1 MNVAV
6 VFYGLPPEGGGGF
19 TFQQTVLEAL
29 RRLGP
34 SSRHR
39 FTYYAAGGAPPDLPV
54 IEIPSSRRVRYERR
68 TLQAIRDVQDRLAL
82 PRISSATWLERSL
95 QANNIEFVWF
105 ASHYMEDCG
114 QPFMSTI
121 WDLAHLD
128 TPWFPEVAADGEWE
142 RRDHY
147 FRRMLP
153 KASRV
158 IVCNHAGEETLRR
171 TFHLAPDRL
180 VRLPMPTPTFATDA
194 PHADPGEVLR
204 VHGLSTPFLF
214 YPAQFWAHKNH
225 YNALRALAMLNQRRS
240 VAFELVLV
248 GSDKGQLEHVR
259 ATAAAL
265 GVGDRV
271 RDLGFVEIE
280 ELVALYRSAHALLY
294 LSFFGPENLPPLEA
308 LALGCPVVCA
318 DVPGM
323 REQLGEGAR
332 YAAPTDVEAIVAAV
346 EGLDDKTARARQ
358 LAAGLAIASERTAS
372 GYVQR
377 VLDELDA
384 FEPIRR
390 NWA

>member
-29 RRLGP
+29 QRLGP

-39 FTYYAAGGAPPDLPV
+39 FTYYAAGGAPAEVPV
-54 IEIPSSRRVRYERR
+54 IEIPGTRRVRYERR
-68 TLQAIRDVQDRLAL
+68 ALQAIRDVQDRLAI
-82 PRISSATWLERSL
+82 PRVGRATWLERSL
-95 QANNIEFVWF
+95 QANDIEFVWF

-114 QPFMSTI
+114 QPFMCTI

-153 KASRV
+153 RASRL
-158 IVCNHAGEETLRR
+158 IVCNQAGEDTLRR
-171 TFHLAPDRL
+171 TFHVPADRL
-180 VRLPMPTPTFATDA
+180 VQLPMPTPSFATEA
-194 PHADPGEVLR
+194 PQADPAAALR
-204 VHGLSTPFLF
+204 AHNVTAPFLF

-225 YNALRALAMLNQRRS
+225 YNALRALTALNERRS
-240 VAFELVLV
+240 VPFQLVLV
-248 GSDKGQLEHVR
+248 GSDKGQLDHVR
-259 ATAAAL
+259 ATATAL
-265 GVGDRV
+265 GVADRV
-271 RDLGFVEIE
+271 RNLGFVEIE
-280 ELVALYRSAHALLY
+280 ELVALYRGAHALLY

-323 REQLGEGAR
+323 REQLGEGAS
-332 YAAPTDVEAIVAAV
+332 YAVPTDIDAIVAAV
-346 EGLDDKTARARQ
+346 EGLDDEATRTRQ
-358 LAAGLAIASERTAS
+358 LAAGLVIAGERTAT

-390 NWA
+390 TWT